1 MPTRGRVNK
10 QSTLQRL
17 RPEIRKMVNV
27 YCHPGEMDLFR
38 KLYSDQ
44 VASIQE
50 YDKDC
55 THIGEIREY
64 ILFNSNSKNVIF
76 MDDNLRFQSR
86 NVPRDTSLKSNIF
99 EMTPKNYSEEELLNM
114 QIEIFDWMLLL

>member
-1 MPTRGRVNK
+1 MERVNRGVNFNLEAKMKYDYYIAMPTRGRVNK

-27 YCHPGEMDLFR
+27 YCHPGEMDLFK

-76 MDDNLRFQSR
+76 MDDNLRF
-86 NVPRDTSLKSNIF
+86 
-99 EMTPKNYSEEELLNM
+99 
-114 QIEIFDWMLLL
+114 